1 MDAGQVMTMPATA
14 SSASAVME
22 SPVGA
27 GTTPGEA
34 TASLFGSLL
43 GQRIL
48 GMVSANSSLPTL
60 TAGSVNKPQAAVP
73 ITEEPKEAV
82 ETKKGDVDPSDVNS
96 MLAGQLAAVYAQM
109 VSSQAAPLVQ
119 SKPDEAAVAE
129 PVVKETTGINGIGN
143 VSTLLHQDAVLN
155 GGEAVVATPHVQHE
169 GIENE
174 VKAAVAVKN
183 ETESPVTVQH
193 ASGGIE
199 AKLAAVIAEGRVDQK
214 LQSLQGV
221 QKNNAM
227 PQGKQED
234 SLKAAENQNPA
245 VDGANVD
252 RQVQQKTDGQVQQ
265 KAAETQLLSSK
276 DVPADIKST
285 TTVVQQPVRFAQRPD
300 VVQAATDTAQQGN
313 GNSSGDG
320 QPNGQ
325 AESKLG
331 KAMPVRTE
339 AVLSE
344 VSADSVTTDQPTAI
358 HYTNGGQSVHQ
369 VAKTDEVT
377 VPEQPR
383 SLAGDQVSRQVA
395 DRLVSHELKQGND
408 QISLK
413 LSPEHL
419 GNLQLNLRM
428 EDQHLKLEIVAEH
441 RGVRDALLQQVDDL
455 RETLAKQNIRM
466 DSFDVTTGNGG
477 GSQSQQSRGDW
488 RQMGSEQRQYA
499 NQYASSGRSGGSAA
513 ETLQTPVRYFTQ
525 QYQSTIDVR
534 F

>member
-22 SPVGA
+22 SPVGT
-27 GTTPGEA
+27 GTSGEA

-109 VSSQAAPLVQ
+109 VSSQAAPMVQ
-119 SKPDEAAVAE
+119 NKPDGTAVAE
-129 PVVKETTGINGIGN
+129 PVVKEATGINGVGN
-143 VSTLLHQDAVLN
+143 VSTLLRQDALLD
-155 GGEAVVATPHVQHE
+155 GGDAVVAVTPHVQHE

-214 LQSLQGV
+214 LQTLQGT

-227 PQGKQED
+227 PQQKQED
-234 SLKAAENQNPA
+234 SLKPAVENQKPA
-245 VDGANVD
+245 VDGA
-252 RQVQQKTDGQVQQ
+252 KADGQVQQ
-265 KAAETQLLSSK
+265 KVAETQLTSSK

-300 VVQAATDTAQQGN
+300 VVQAATDTTQQGN
-313 GNSSGDG
+313 GNTSGDG

-331 KAMPVRTE
+331 KTTPVRTE

-344 VSADSVTTDQPTAI
+344 VSADSVPTEQPTAI

-488 RQMGSEQRQYA
+488 RQTGSEQRQYA
-499 NQYASSGRSGGSAA
+499 NQYASSGRGGGSAA
-513 ETLQTPVRYFTQ
+513 EALQTPVRYFTQ